1 MNIKDVYVNFI
12 QYGNKSGKNIVL
24 LHGWGQNIEMMD
36 PIGKRLQKDFYITII
51 DLPGFGKSSEPTY
64 GYTVYD
70 YFEIVDELLRKLKI
84 KNPIM
89 IGHSFGGRIS
99 IIYAAKKGV
108 EKLVLLAS
116 PFKRSVK
123 KNTFKIKLLKFLKK
137 VPVVKELESYMK
149 TKIGSRDYRNAT
161 PIMRLIL
168 VNTVNEDLTEYL
180 KQIESPTLLIWGDL
194 DTEAP
199 LEDAKYAETIM
210 KDAGLIIYQGAT
222 HYAYLER
229 INEVIN
235 VLNVFLKE
243 GKKWLLK

>member
-1 MNIKDVYVNFI
+1 
-12 QYGNKSGKNIVL
+12 
-24 LHGWGQNIEMMD
+24 
-36 PIGKRLQKDFYITII
+36 
-51 DLPGFGKSSEPTY
+51 
-64 GYTVYD
+64 
-70 YFEIVDELLRKLKI
+70 
-84 KNPIM
+84 
-89 IGHSFGGRIS
+89 
-99 IIYAAKKGV
+99 
-108 EKLVLLAS
+108 
-116 PFKRSVK
+116 
-123 KNTFKIKLLKFLKK
+123 
-137 VPVVKELESYMK
+137 MK

-243 GKKWLLK
+243 GKK

>member
-161 PIMRLIL
+161 PIMRSIL

-235 VLNVFLKE
+235 GLNVFLKE
-243 GKKWLLK
+243 GKK

>member
-137 VPVVKELESYMK
+137 VPVVKEIESYMK

-243 GKKWLLK
+243 GKK

>member
-1 MNIKDVYVNFI
+1 MNITDVYVNFI

-243 GKKWLLK
+243 GKK

>member
-99 IIYAAKKGV
+99 IIYAAKRGV
-108 EKLVLLAS
+108 KKLVLLAS

-243 GKKWLLK
+243 GKK

>member
-1 MNIKDVYVNFI
+1 MIIKDVDVNYI
-12 QYGNKSGKNIVL
+12 DYGSKENPMVF
-24 LHGWGQNIEMMD
+24 LHGWAQNIEMMKMLGD
-36 PIGKRLQKDFYITII
+36 NFSLNHRII
-51 DLPGFGKSSEPTY
+51 ILDLPGFGKSSEPTY

-243 GKKWLLK
+243 GKK

>member
-99 IIYAAKKGV
+99 IIYAAKRGV

-222 HYAYLER
+222 HYAYFER

-243 GKKWLLK
+243 GKK

>member
-12 QYGNKSGKNIVL
+12 HYGNKSGKNIVL

-243 GKKWLLK
+243 GKK